1 MRNYPA
7 NSPQAAARIV
17 ALTMLA
23 DGHLSKA
30 ELDAMERHGGYR
42 QLGLEP
48 EQLHDVVLALCEDL
62 LHSANLAWADACRID
77 PYTLGR
83 LMQEIDDPDL
93 RRRVLALCVQVVE
106 ADAHVSDGETLVL
119 TQAVEHWGLQG
130 EMLQRPHPR
139 ALGPQGLHGS

>member
-30 ELDAMERHGGYR
+30 ELDTLERHGGYR

-48 EQLHDVVLALCEDL
+48 EQLHDVLLALCEDL

-83 LMQEIDDPDL
+83 LMEEIDDPDL
-93 RRRVLALCVQVVE
+93 RRRVLALCVQVAE
-106 ADAHVSDGETLVL
+106 ADAHVSDGETLML

-130 EMLQRPHPR
+130 QMMQPRRLR
-139 ALGPQGLHGS
+139 ALEPQGLHGS

>member
-23 DGHLSKA
+23 DGNLSKS
-30 ELDAMERHGGYR
+30 ELDALERHGGYR

-48 EQLHDVVLALCEDL
+48 EQLHDVLLALCEDL

-83 LMQEIDDPDL
+83 LMQEIDDPEL

-106 ADAHVSDGETLVL
+106 ADAHVSDGETLML
-119 TQAVEHWGLQG
+119 TQAVEYWGLQSQV
-130 EMLQRPHPR
+130 LQPPRPR
-139 ALGPQGLHGS
+139 AVEPQGLYGG

>member
-77 PYTLGR
+77 PDTQGQ
-83 LMQEIDDPDL
+83 LMQAIDEPDL

-119 TQAVEHWGLQG
+119 TQAVEHWGQQG

>member
-119 TQAVEHWGLQG
+119 TQAVEHWGLQR

>member
-130 EMLQRPHPR
+130 EMLRRPHPR

>member
-30 ELDAMERHGGYR
+30 ELDALERHGGYR

-62 LHSANLAWADACRID
+62 LHSANLAWTDACRID
-77 PYTLGR
+77 AYALGR
-83 LMQEIDDPDL
+83 LMQEIDDPQL
-93 RRRVLALCVQVVE
+93 RRRVFALCAQVAE
-106 ADAHVSDGETLVL
+106 ADAQVSDGESLML
-119 TQAVEHWGLQG
+119 THAVEHWGLQSQ
-130 EMLQRPHPR
+130 MLQPPPPR
-139 ALGPQGLHGS
+139 SIEPQGLHGS

>member
-30 ELDAMERHGGYR
+30 ELDALERHGGYR
-42 QLGLEP
+42 ELGLDA
-48 EQLHDVVLALCEDL
+48 EQLHDVLLALCEDL
-62 LHSANLAWADACRID
+62 LHSANLAWTDACRID

-83 LMQEIDDPDL
+83 LMEEIDDSDL
-93 RRRVLALCVQVVE
+93 RRRVLALCVQVAE
-106 ADAHVSDGETLVL
+106 ADAHVSDGESLML
-119 TQAVEHWGLQG
+119 MHAVEHWGLHGQ
-130 EMLQRPHPR
+130 MLQPPRPR
-139 ALGPQGLHGS
+139 SLEPQGLHGS